1 MDIKTVA
8 VIGGG
13 SIGSGI
19 AIVTA
24 KAGLKT
30 VLTEKTAELADAA
43 AENINKAADRQ
54 IARWAMTESEKK
66 FVLANLDIGYDLS
79 RSEHAQLIIS
89 TIPTMLGEQKRTFH
103 QLSDF
108 CSPDTIFT
116 SSNSVVSIT
125 ELAAEI
131 THPENMIGLHF
142 LPPVLETKLVEIVRG
157 YTTSDDTYENAKNF
171 VETLGRTSIEV
182 FESPGYVTGRIIFS
196 LVNEAMYVL
205 SEGVA
210 SAEDIDKAITLGY
223 NMEIG
228 PLELADRTGLDR
240 FLMSMEYLF
249 KETGDTKFRPCPLI
263 KKLVRAKHLGVKTG
277 KGIFTYDKT
286 TGKRIP
292 D

>member
-1 MDIKTVA
+1 MEITTVA

-13 SIGSGI
+13 SLGSGI

-30 VLTEKTAELADAA
+30 IVTEKTQELAEAA
-43 AENINKAADRQ
+43 LENVKQDIDRQ
-54 IARWAMTESEKK
+54 IARWAMTEAEKK
-66 FVLANLDIGYDLS
+66 FILTNLDIGDDLD
-79 RSEHAQLIIS
+79 RSYQAQLVIS
-89 TIPTMLGEQKRTFH
+89 TIPTILDEQKRTFH
-103 QLSDF
+103 RLSSI
-108 CSPDTIFT
+108 CSPETIFT

-131 THPENMIGLHF
+131 EHPENMMGLHF

-157 YTTSDDTYENAKNF
+157 YTTSDQTYEHGKIF
-171 VETLGRTSIEV
+171 VESLGRTSIEV
-182 FESPGYVTGRIIFS
+182 FESPGFVTGRIIFS

-277 KGIFTYDKT
+277 KGVFSYDKT

-292 D
+292 G

>member
-1 MDIKTVA
+1 MEITTVA

-13 SIGSGI
+13 RLGSGI

-30 VLTEKTAELADAA
+30 ILTEKTKELADSALA
-43 AENINKAADRQ
+43 NVSKEIDRQ
-54 IARWAMTESEKK
+54 IARWGMTESEKK
-66 FVLANLDIGYDLS
+66 FILSNLDVGHDLE
-79 RSEHAQLIIS
+79 RSHPAQIVIS
-89 TIPTMLGEQKRTFH
+89 TIPTILKEQHQTFH
-103 QLSDF
+103 ALNSI
-108 CSPDTIFT
+108 CSPETIFT
-116 SSNSVVSIT
+116 TSNSVVSIT

-131 THPENMIGLHF
+131 DHPENMLGLHF

-157 YTTSDDTYENAKNF
+157 YTTSEQTYEIGEKF
-171 VETLGRTSIEV
+171 VESLGKTSIQV
-182 FESPGYVTGRIIFS
+182 FESPGFVTGRIIFS

-210 SAEDIDKAITLGY
+210 SAEDIDKAITMGY

-240 FLMSMEYLF
+240 FLMSMEYLY
-249 KETGDTKFRPCPLI
+249 KETGDAKFRPCPLI

-277 KGIFTYDKT
+277 KGIFTYDKE
-286 TGKRIP
+286 TGKRI
-292 D
+292 

>member
-8 VIGGG
+8 IIGGG
-13 SIGSGI
+13 SIGSSI

-30 VLTEKTAELADAA
+30 ILTEKTEALAEAA
-43 AENINKAADRQ
+43 VENVKKALDQQ
-54 IARWAMTESEKK
+54 IARWAMTEAEKK
-66 FVLANLDIGYDLS
+66 FVLANLDIGADLD
-79 RSEHAQLIIS
+79 RSHQAQLVIS
-89 TIPTMLGEQKRTFH
+89 TIPTIPNEQKHTFH
-103 QLSDF
+103 HLNSI
-108 CSPDTIFT
+108 CSPETIFT

-125 ELAAEI
+125 ELASEI
-131 THPENMIGLHF
+131 SHPENMIGLHF
-142 LPPVLETKLVEIVRG
+142 LPPVLETNLVEIVRG
-157 YTTSDDTYENAKNF
+157 YTTSDETYEQAKHF
-171 VETLGRTSIEV
+171 VESLDRTSIEV

-277 KGIFTYDKT
+277 KGIFSYDKT

-292 D
+292 G